1 MSLSTALYGA
11 FSGLK
16 ANSRAAALVST
27 NIANA
32 TTESY
37 GRRELDLRSGPSGT
51 GGGVLIDGVLR
62 NVNPVLI
69 ADRRQS
75 DAEMA
80 LGGTL
85 FDFATRFETELGDS
99 ETPGSLVGRYTALEN
114 ALLVAAAD
122 PSSAQRLDQ
131 VSLTADAVST
141 KLNALSRDVQAA
153 RLDADKEIGRQV
165 TLLNET
171 ILRLD
176 GINDDLTK
184 AASANGDPAA
194 LLDEQARLL
203 DSISEIVPLRVVQ
216 KDAGD
221 IALYTTGG
229 AVLLDGRPS
238 EIGFTPVNAMDP
250 VFTQAGGDLSGLT
263 INGMFAKASGNGV
276 LKGGSL
282 AAQFEIRDE
291 VAPARQAQL
300 DAIAR
305 DLIERLGPGGPD
317 ATLAAT
323 DPGLFTDDGLA
334 FVPLNETGI
343 AGRIRINTLVGPDS
357 GGSWR
362 LRDGLGAATTGPVG
376 EARLLQGISAALE
389 AGTVPS
395 SPALPAVNASFATHV
410 ADVTS
415 DAAAARVRA
424 EGQKTYL
431 NAQNTQ
437 LKELELANGVDT
449 DAELQRLMQIEQL
462 YVANVKVMQTVNE
475 LMKQLMSI

>member
-37 GRRELDLRSGPSGT
+37 GRRELELRSGASGT

-69 ADRRQS
+69 ADRRHS
-75 DAEMA
+75 DAEMGLGRA
-80 LGGTL
+80 LY
-85 FDFATRFETELGDS
+85 DFAARFETELGDS
-99 ETPGSLVGRYTALEN
+99 ESPGSLVGRYTALEN

-153 RLDADKEIGRQV
+153 RLDADTEIGRQV

-176 GINDDLTK
+176 GINDDLRR
-184 AASANGDPAA
+184 ASSANADPAG
-194 LLDEQARLL
+194 LLDEQARLI
-203 DSISEIVPLRVVQ
+203 DSISEIVPLRVVR

-250 VFTQAGGDLSGLT
+250 VFTLAGGDLSGLT
-263 INGMFAKASGNGV
+263 INGMFARASGNGV

-317 ATLAAT
+317 ATLAAA
-323 DPGLFTDDGLA
+323 DPGLFTDDGFA
-334 FVPLNETGI
+334 FDPLNETGI
-343 AGRIRINTLVGPDS
+343 AGRIRINTLVAPDS

-362 LRDGLGAATTGPVG
+362 LRDGLGAVTTGPVG
-376 EARLLQGISAALE
+376 EARLLQGITAALE

-395 SPALPAVNASFATHV
+395 SPALPGVSASFATHV

-431 NAQNTQ
+431 SAQNTR

-462 YVANVKVMQTVNE
+462 YAANVKVMQTVDD
-475 LMKQLMSI
+475 LMQRLMSI

>member
-37 GRRELDLRSGPSGT
+37 GRRELDLRSGASST

-62 NVNPVLI
+62 NVNPILI

-80 LGGTL
+80 LGSEL
-85 FDFATRFETELGDS
+85 YDFATRFEKELGDS
-99 ETPGSLVGRYTALEN
+99 ESPGSLVSRYTAFEN

-122 PSSAQRLDQ
+122 PSSTQRLDQ
-131 VSLTADAVST
+131 VGLTADAVAD
-141 KLNALSRDVQAA
+141 KLNELSRGVQAA

-176 GINDDLTK
+176 GINDDLKK
-184 AASANGDPAA
+184 AAAANGDNVA
-194 LLDEQARLL
+194 LLDEQARLI
-203 DSISEIVPLRVVQ
+203 DSITDIVPVRVVQ

-238 EIGFTPVNAMDP
+238 EVGFTPVNSMDP
-250 VFTQAGGDLSGLT
+250 IFTLTDGDLSGLT
-263 INGMFAKASGNGV
+263 LNGMFAKATDNGM

-317 ATLAAT
+317 TTLAAT
-323 DPGLFTDDGLA
+323 DPGLFTDDGIA
-334 FVPLNETGI
+334 FDPLDETGI
-343 AGRIRINTLVGPDS
+343 AGRIRINTLVEPGS

-376 EARLLQGISAALE
+376 EARLLQGVTAALE

-395 SPALPAVNASFATHV
+395 STALPGVSASFATHI
-410 ADVTS
+410 ADLTS
-415 DAAAARVRA
+415 DTAAARVRA

-431 NAQNTQ
+431 SAQNTQ

-462 YVANVKVMQTVNE
+462 YAANVKVMQTVDE
-475 LMKQLMSI
+475 LMQQLMSI